1 MKFLQANSK
10 VTDLGLCC
18 LPVSQTY
25 DPRLSLVEETRFI
38 LFLIAEMYQCRE
50 ALALILLLRLT
61 SAATDCPAKCQ
72 CEETKVNCTDL
83 IPNALSRNIN
93 KVVIFNPTKETL
105 VPRAFCGILWP
116 NVTWLTMNRQSGF
129 RYALSL

>member
-18 LPVSQTY
+18 LLCPKHMT
-25 DPRLSLVEETRFI
+25 PRLSLVEETRFI